1 MVYFAGFTM
10 PLLISG
16 TETKEENLGPP
27 NPNLSQKDQTAN
39 LVLLGKDYLSL
50 MACATHHIWLQ
61 I

>member
-1 MVYFAGFTM
+1 M

-50 MACATHHIWLQ
+50 MACATHHI
-61 I
+61 